1 MKSSDLRNVVLLGH
15 GGMGKTSLAEAMLY
29 NAGAID
35 RLGRIN
41 EGNTVLDCDPEEV
54 RRKSSVSLSIAPFD
68 WRGSTVN
75 VIDTP
80 GYFDFAGE
88 MLEAVSVVDSAVI
101 VVSATMSVGTEK
113 AWEFANSR
121 NIPRVIFVNKM
132 HDETANFDE
141 IYAELK
147 EMLGKPC
154 VALQLPIRRNG
165 KLVGIVDG
173 ITLEARMFD
182 QYGNLVDGELPEDM
196 VERANEIHTNLSEI
210 VAETDEALMEKFFGG
225 EKFTKEEIIKGLK
238 VAINNCTCAP
248 VLLGSSHENI
258 GVRKLM
264 DFIVDYMPS
273 PLERTILDY
282 TDADGNPGQMKPDP
296 DGHPTLFIYKTIADP
311 FVGRLSLFRVCSG
324 TMTPD
329 TIMYNANKNVDE
341 RIGQI
346 FVLRGRK
353 QIPVKE
359 LVCGDLGAIAKLSV
373 TTTNDTLG
381 SKTKP
386 ITINATKFPEPQLTL
401 GIVPKARGDEEKISL
416 GISKLKDEDPVIKF
430 SINKETGQM
439 LVSGMGDQH
448 IDTIVSKLKNRY
460 GVSVELEDPKI
471 PYRETIR
478 KKVSAEGLHKKQS
491 GGAGQYGKV
500 VIEFEPG
507 EKPELEFCEK
517 VFGGAVPKQFFPSV
531 EKGLQESVKKGV
543 LAGYPVVNLKATLV
557 DGKYH
562 PVDSKEVAFVSA
574 AKIAFKEGM
583 KQAAPVLL
591 EPVHTVKIY
600 VPERYMGDVM
610 GDMNKRRGRVL
621 GMNPMENGMQEI
633 VAEAPYAEIF
643 KYATDLRSMTQAR
656 GSFTT
661 EFARYE
667 EIPDHI
673 AKKIIEEAKK
683 HMADDE
689 D

>member
-35 RLGRIN
+35 RLGRVS
-41 EGNTVLDCDPEEV
+41 EGNTVLDCDPEEI
-54 RRKSSVSLSIAPFD
+54 RRKASVSLSIAPFD

-75 VIDTP
+75 IIDTP

-88 MLEAVSVVDSAVI
+88 MLEGVSVVDSAVI
-101 VVSATMSVGTEK
+101 VVSSTMTVGTEK
-113 AWEFANSR
+113 AWEFATSR

-132 HDETANFDE
+132 HDENADFDK

-154 VALQLPIRRNG
+154 VALQLPIRKNG
-165 KLVGIVDG
+165 KLVGVVDG
-173 ITLEARMFD
+173 ISLQARVFD
-182 QYGNLVDGELPEDM
+182 DFGNLVDGELPADM
-196 VERANEIHTNLSEI
+196 VEPAEAIHMNLSEI
-210 VAETDEALMEKFFGG
+210 VAETDPELMEKFFAG
-225 EKFTKEEIIKGLK
+225 EKFTREEIIKGLK

-248 VLLGSSHENI
+248 VLLGSSYENV
-258 GVRKLM
+258 GVKKLM

-282 TDADGNPGQMKPDP
+282 TDADGNALQMKPDP
-296 DGHPTLFIYKTIADP
+296 DGHPTLFVYKTIADP

-329 TIMYNANKNVDE
+329 TIMYNANKGADE
-341 RIGQI
+341 KIGQI

-359 LVCGDLGAIAKLSV
+359 LVCGDLGAVAKLSV
-373 TTTNDTLG
+373 TSTNDTLG

-386 ITINATKFPEPQLTL
+386 IIISATPFPEPQLTL
-401 GIVPKARGDEEKISL
+401 GIVPKSRGDEEKISA
-416 GISKLKDEDPVIKF
+416 GISKLKDEDPVIQF
-430 SINKETGQM
+430 NINKETGQM
-439 LVSGMGDQH
+439 LVSGLGDQH
-448 IDTIVSKLKNRY
+448 IDTIVSKLKTRY
-460 GVSVELEDPKI
+460 GVEVELEDPKI
-471 PYRETIR
+471 PYRETIK

-507 EKPELEFCEK
+507 ENPELEFCEK

-531 EKGLQESVKKGV
+531 ENGLQESVKKGA

-574 AKIAFKEGM
+574 AKLAFKTAM
-583 KQAAPVLL
+583 KDAKPVLL
-591 EPVHTVKIY
+591 EPVYSMNIY
-600 VPERYMGDVM
+600 VPERYMGDIM

-621 GMNPMENGMQEI
+621 GMNPMDNNMQEI
-633 VAEAPYAEIF
+633 VAEAPYSEIF
-643 KYATDLRSMTQAR
+643 KYAVDLRSMTQAR
-656 GSFTT
+656 GSFKM
-661 EFARYE
+661 EFVRYE
-667 EIPDHI
+667 EVPESI
-673 AKKIIEEAKK
+673 AKKIVDEAKK
-683 HMADDE
+683 NMSDDE